1 MARPTGPGV
10 SGFICAKLH
19 RRPLALSSRCV
30 DYPLRKRAHA
40 GKQVMAQ
47 EPSTDR
53 KDVVNGEVIPPDR
66 TDAQP
71 TRSRSGIWISVG
83 TPGSGFGYAAAP
95 RPFVIILTLLALAI
109 LLTVILVFLLG
120 TLLIWIPIFGALVA
134 LALLS
139 GFIRRHFGR
148 LR

>member
-1 MARPTGPGV
+1 
-10 SGFICAKLH
+10 
-19 RRPLALSSRCV
+19 
-30 DYPLRKRAHA
+30 
-40 GKQVMAQ
+40 MAQ

-83 TPGSGFGYAAAP
+83 PGSGFSYVAAP
-95 RPFVIILTLLALAI
+95 RPFVIILVLLGLAI

-120 TLLIWIPIFGALVA
+120 TLLIWIPVFGVLVA

-148 LR
+148 LP